1 MYLLVTFHLPL
12 AYLMRYLTFTSHL
25 PHALPIVYYYLVHF
39 TSTLRPHL
47 VYVHLP
53 QGQTAALSRGTVE
66 LRGELLLFRCMAA
79 AQHVE
84 DARAGARAL
93 RCARQPRGAEPTSAR
108 AAPRGGTTSCTP
120 ICLGAGGANVYDTY

>member
-12 AYLMRYLTFTSHL
+12 AYLMLYLTFTSHL
-25 PHALPIVYYYLVHF
+25 PHALPIVYLVHF

-53 QGQTAALSRGTVE
+53 QGQTWALSSGTVE

-93 RCARQPRGAEPTSAR
+93 RCACQPRGRRADECARRSAR
-108 AAPRGGTTSCTP
+108 RHDFMYSYMSWCRRCK
-120 ICLGAGGANVYDTY
+120 CL